1 MMQTCSRSALVLLGA
16 SIKCE
21 TTRAQGTDR
30 GGTTVTLPQGW
41 QEGIDDIVNLIDY
54 GGNETRD
61 FGKIRTVLNQGR
73 MPANGSASWTYA
85 PQKYM

>member
-1 MMQTCSRSALVLLGA
+1 MQTCSRSALVLLGA
-16 SIKCE
+16 SIKYE

-30 GGTTVTLPQGW
+30 GRTTVTLPQGW

-54 GGNETRD
+54 WGNETRD

-73 MPANGSASWTYA
+73 MPTNGSASWTYA
-85 PQKYM
+85 PHTYM